1 MTDALHSRSTQ
12 GIVSDMLISVTIKL
26 LTTQRNVANVRR
38 QVAFWNRQCASC
50 FETIYGSIALH

>member
-38 QVAFWNRQCASC
+38 QVAF
-50 FETIYGSIALH
+50 